1 MLKQK
6 SKCSHLKVGAQN
18 CKNIPR
24 MDGYW
29 AEHLD
34 LHYHP
39 MTTRDWQENFTP
51 VFFFFCQ
58 ISHCGDKRNLEI
70 FR

>member
-1 MLKQK
+1 MVEQK
-6 SKCSHLKVGAQN
+6 SKCSHLKVSAQN
-18 CKNIPR
+18 CKNIPQ

-29 AEHLD
+29 AEQLD

-39 MTTRDWQENFTP
+39 MMREWQENQCFSS
-51 VFFFFCQ
+51 FAEF
-58 ISHCGDKRNLEI
+58 SHCGDKRNLEI